1 MKKVLL
7 LVTSLLL
14 FSIQGFS
21 QFGIKGG
28 LNYNK
33 LSDIDIQALDQNVDN
48 STGFNVGIL
57 YRVKVPVIGLAIQPE
72 LIYSQT
78 SCNFGPSLKGVEPS
92 HHGDLK
98 VSNLMLPV
106 SLQMGM
112 DLILLRPF
120 IQVAPYIG
128 YTISTS
134 NNVDNLK
141 FDAEKFKYGIGVGA
155 GIDIWKL
162 QVSGRYNWE
171 LSSVADFEWDGIES
185 VKGGKNK
192 GFELSVAFFF

>member
-7 LVTSLLL
+7 LVTAFLL
-14 FSIQGFS
+14 FSVQGFS

-28 LNYNK
+28 LNYNR

-57 YRVKVPVIGLAIQPE
+57 YKFKVPVVGLAIQPE
-72 LIYSQT
+72 LVYSQT
-78 SCNFGPSLKGVEPS
+78 SCDFGPIMYGGPS
-92 HHGDLK
+92 HHGDLE
-98 VSNLMLPV
+98 VRNLILPV

-128 YTISTS
+128 YTLSSS

-162 QVSGRYNWE
+162 QISGRYNWE
-171 LSSVADFEWDGIES
+171 LNSVADFEWNGYKS
-185 VKGGKNK
+185 LKGGKNK

>member
-7 LVTSLLL
+7 LVAAFLLL
-14 FSIQGFS
+14 SVQGFS

-28 LNYNK
+28 LNFNK
-33 LSDIDIQALDQNVDN
+33 MSDIDIQQLDQHINN
-48 STGFNVGIL
+48 STGFNAGIL
-57 YRVKVPVIGLAIQPE
+57 YRFKVPVVGLAIQPE

-78 SCNFGPSLKGVEPS
+78 SCNFGPSLKGVVPS

-128 YTISTS
+128 YTLSAS

-141 FDAEKFKYGIGVGA
+141 FNAKEFKYGIGLGA